1 MDGELEEESNI
12 VGRLGRL
19 REVERK
25 MLVGV
30 GVKGGSG
37 FLDEDLKLRVA
48 EAVGELSSLS
58 ELKS

>member
-37 FLDEDLKLRVA
+37 FLDEDLKL
-48 EAVGELSSLS
+48 
-58 ELKS
+58 